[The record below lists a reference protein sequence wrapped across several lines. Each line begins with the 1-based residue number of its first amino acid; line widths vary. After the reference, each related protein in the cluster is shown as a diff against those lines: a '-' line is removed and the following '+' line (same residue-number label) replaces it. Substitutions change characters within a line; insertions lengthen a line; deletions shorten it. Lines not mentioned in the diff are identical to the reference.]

1 MYQSPF
7 ERQFVKI
14 KKINLFYPLLF
25 SNTLATI
32 DGSFQF
38 NECCLNCFV
47 SAIVEVY
54 KNEGNEVCLKGD
66 FLNASHFYTEGIK
79 VKCGN
84 KELKAKLYNDRAT
97 VHFKLGENLAHV
109 FQHSFCFFTWQSA
122 PLEVVHEHTSVSR
135 RCPRN
140 FSQFPL
146 FFPPPIP
153 IIISR
158 LNISTVS

>member
-1 MYQSPF
+1 M
-7 ERQFVKI
+7 I
-14 KKINLFYPLLF
+14 
-25 SNTLATI
+25 TI
-32 DGSFQF
+32 DSNFQF
-38 NECCLNCFV
+38 NEFSSNSFV

-54 KNEGNEVCLKGD
+54 KNEGDDVYIKED
-66 FLNASHFYTEGIK
+66 FLNAIYFYTEGIK

-158 LNISTVS
+158 PNISTVS

>member
-1 MYQSPF
+1 MEESF
-7 ERQFVKI
+7 
-14 KKINLFYPLLF
+14 INCWDQIILYSFLRYF
-25 SNTLATI
+25 FNTLITI
-32 DGSFQF
+32 DNNFQF
-38 NECCLNCFV
+38 NEFSLNSFV

-54 KNEGNEVCLKGD
+54 KNEGDDVYIKED
-66 FLNASHFYTEGIK
+66 FLNAIYFYTEGIK

-109 FQHSFCFFTWQSA
+109 FQHSFLFFSLGSRSHRV
-122 PLEVVHEHTSVSR
+122 LEVVHEHTSVSR

-146 FFPPPIP
+146 FFPPPTP
-153 IIISR
+153 IIISGP
-158 LNISTVS
+158 NISTVS